1 MENKKD
7 YRISHTATR
16 HQESY
21 AIYFDNKEFLVYVK
35 DCQKHH
41 KDYPE
46 MTDFEII
53 QRIHPLDEQKIG
65 EIISEV
71 LKDAKTSNS
80 SSAKAE
86 SFNKGYE
93 VNQK

>member
-1 MENKKD
+1 MKNKD

-21 AIYFDNKEFLVYVK
+21 IIYFDNKEFLVYIK

-46 MTDFEII
+46 MTEFEIK
-53 QRIHPLDEQKIG
+53 QKIHPLDEQKIG
-65 EIISEV
+65 EIMSEV
-71 LKDAKTSNS
+71 LKDVKTSNS
-80 SSAKAE
+80 E
-86 SFNKGYE
+86 PKGSTH
-93 VNQK
+93 NCD

>member
-1 MENKKD
+1 MKNKKD

-53 QRIHPLDEQKIG
+53 QKIHPLDKQKIC

-80 SSAKAE
+80 KGSPSE
-86 SFNKGYE
+86 NSFNKD
-93 VNQK
+93 